1 MAETR
6 KKLRRKKALLTL
18 LHIVFMLCLI
28 AGVSAMY
35 LSANY
40 GRGIKWIFYDVYEDS
55 ESFSQQLGA
64 DISNIFTYAGYKEMF
79 ETNGRLD
86 MYKPIMTTT
95 NGPGDLEEWT
105 LDDVIRYGKIMG
117 YYLDSNYDVAGAPW
131 SMNEEDQETEVDIT
145 YHTDNPSFFE
155 ATGLQPRMTKY
166 DLVMVLLDQ
175 LGKYYKTYNYYMEG
189 GTNFYFRISYT
200 SDDEEEKLYT
210 NVEDMPIEEMR
221 DVGKYLYIQGNTI
234 EIHSNLSVIP
244 DNAATLLELW
254 NPYNNDQN
262 YMIVAVNTAYPSND
276 AYAEQA
282 AAYAADRNAYIL
294 GMGGVILGLL
304 GCFATLLFM
313 AIFSGHEEEGSEEIR
328 LYPIDEMY
336 TEGFLLLWAAGSAAA
351 IALLRFCGPWFVG
364 LFAMEEQWGYWDKV
378 IIIVAVYVSILLCG
392 FSLVRRYKARQLWG
406 HSLLKRMAVSLQDYV
421 GRVSFAARI
430 GMLYLTFLIGNGA
443 ALWGMVFLFANR
455 EDNPIYHWLFIGLL
469 LALAAADILIF
480 HSMFKKAVQRDLL
493 DDAIRNI
500 SRGDTNYRIDT
511 VRLSGKERD
520 MGEHINNISSG
531 LGTALMEQV
540 KSERMKADLITNVS
554 HDIKTPLTSIIN
566 YVDLIKREKIEN
578 PKVLAYLEVL
588 DQKSQRLKTLTE
600 DLVEASKASSGN
612 LKLEMTD
619 INLVELVQQTNG
631 EFEERFEQR
640 HLELVS
646 GLSEDALIIRAD
658 GRRLWRVLENL
669 YTNTFKYAMERSR
682 VYVDVKEE
690 GDRAL
695 FTIKNISEK
704 PLNISPD
711 ELTERFVRGDV
722 SRTTEGSG
730 LGLSIA
736 QSLTELQGGI
746 FKIEIDGDLFKA
758 SVDFPLERCERKGE
772 KLSGEAQETLTESEE
787 GSNGQEA
794 GQEEPA
800 GLLENEGPDV
810 PMDSDGQSTE

>member
-1 MAETR
+1 MAEAR
-6 KKLRRKKALLTL
+6 KKLRAKKALFTIF
-18 LHIVFMLCLI
+18 HVVFMLCLI
-28 AGVSAMY
+28 AGFSAMY

-40 GRGIKWIFYDVYEDS
+40 GRGIKWIFDDVYEDS
-55 ESFSQQLGA
+55 DSFSQQLGT
-64 DISNIFTYAGYKEMF
+64 DIASIFAYAGYQEMF
-79 ETNGRLD
+79 ETDGKLD
-86 MYKPIMTTT
+86 LYKPIMRTT
-95 NGPGDLEEWT
+95 NGPGVSEEWT
-105 LDDVIRYGKIMG
+105 LDDVVRYGRIMG

-131 SMNEEDQETEVDIT
+131 SLDEEDQETEVDIT
-145 YHTDNPSFFE
+145 YYTNNPSFFE
-155 ATGLQPRMTKY
+155 ATNLTSRMTKY
-166 DLVMVLLDQ
+166 ELVMTLLYE
-175 LGKYYKTYNYYMEG
+175 LGNYYKTYNYYMKG
-189 GTNFYFRISYT
+189 STNFYFRISYT
-200 SDDEEEKLYT
+200 SDEGVETLYT

-221 DVGKYLYIQGNTI
+221 DVGKYLYIQGSTV
-234 EIHSNLSVIP
+234 EIHSNLSAIP
-244 DNAATLLELW
+244 NNAARLLELW
-254 NPYNNDQN
+254 NPYQNDKN
-262 YMIVAVNTAYPSND
+262 YMIVAVNTDYPCDDIYS
-276 AYAEQA
+276 EQA
-282 AAYAADRNAYIL
+282 AAYGADRNAYIL

-313 AIFSGHEEEGSEEIR
+313 AIVSGHVEDGSEEIR
-328 LYPIDEMY
+328 LYPVDEIY
-336 TEGFLLLWAAGSAAA
+336 TEAFLALWAGAAA
-351 IALLRFCGPWFVG
+351 GAVALIRYCGPWLVS
-364 LFAMEEQWGYWDKV
+364 LFAIEDQWEYWNKV
-378 IIIVAVYVSILLCG
+378 MIILTVYVSILLCG
-392 FSLVRRYKARQLWG
+392 FSLVRRYKARCLWER
-406 HSLLKRMAVSLQDYV
+406 SLIKKMMDSAQAYLEYRSYAV
-421 GRVSFAARI
+421 RI
-430 GMLYLTFLIGNGA
+430 GVGYLAFLIANGA
-443 ALWGMVFLFANR
+443 ALWGMVFIFANR
-455 EDNPIYHWLFIGLL
+455 ENIPGYRLLFLGL
-469 LALAAADILIF
+469 ILILAVMDSLAF
-480 HSMFKKAVQRDLL
+480 HGMFKKAVQRDLL
-493 DDAIRNI
+493 DAAVSSI
-500 SRGDTNYRIDT
+500 SKGDTNYRIDT
-511 VRLSGKERD
+511 ERLSGKERD

-646 GLSEDALIIRAD
+646 GLPEDALIIRAD

-682 VYVDVKEE
+682 VYVDVKTE
-690 GDRAL
+690 GERAL
-695 FTIKNISEK
+695 FTIKNMSEK

-758 SVDFPLERCERKGE
+758 SVDFPLEK
-772 KLSGEAQETLTESEE
+772 K
-787 GSNGQEA
+787 
-794 GQEEPA
+794 EEPA
-800 GLLENEGPDV
+800 ALPAAMEDGTAADPLKSTQEESAAEQQDREQPD
-810 PMDSDGQSTE
+810 SGEQSAE